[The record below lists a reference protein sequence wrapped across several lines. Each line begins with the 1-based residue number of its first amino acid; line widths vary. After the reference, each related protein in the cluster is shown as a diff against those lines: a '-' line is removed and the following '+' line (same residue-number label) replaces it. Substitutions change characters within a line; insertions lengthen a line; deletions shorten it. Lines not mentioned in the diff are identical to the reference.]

1 MTYYVSRKRKE
12 AKNFCKLMLRY
23 FVCMDLIISYTLC
36 LPANFIVV
44 YVFETKVLVLVRVL
58 GTKVLVLVFDL

>member
-1 MTYYVSRKRKE
+1 
-12 AKNFCKLMLRY
+12 MLRY